1 MHRDY
6 TCSLCKNADAPS
18 RGHDLKQLI
27 NPMEAIKALDA
38 PSRGINY
45 FPLFSGVSWRNTNPT
60 PLTGQNNKC
69 AYGKIYPARVPGGIY
84 FDFI

>member
-1 MHRDY
+1 MKRHWRNWKRNQR
-6 TCSLCKNADAPS
+6 LP
-18 RGHDLKQLI
+18 
-27 NPMEAIKALDA
+27 DA

-45 FPLFSGVSWRNTNPT
+45 FPLFPGVSWQNTNPT